1 MLLRTFRFH
10 FGFVGFDGQ
19 KLVRFSVRKMRIEHT
34 TNASIWK
41 TDISKMLEVQY
52 GFVQLNEKKIFYI
65 YCRGN
70 AMITFEIYFGLV
82 NC

>member
-41 TDISKMLEVQY
+41 TDISKMLEV
-52 GFVQLNEKKIFYI
+52 
-65 YCRGN
+65 
-70 AMITFEIYFGLV
+70 
-82 NC
+82 

>member
-1 MLLRTFRFH
+1 MLRTFRFH
-10 FGFVGFDGQ
+10 FGFVGFQGQ

-41 TDISKMLEVQY
+41 TDIPKMLEVQC
-52 GFVQLNEKKIFYI
+52 GFVQLNEKKICYI
-65 YCRGN
+65 CCRRN
-70 AMITFEIYFGLV
+70 TMITFEIHFRLV